1 MVSHDLNL
9 NLLRV
14 FESVYRTGS
23 MTEAAKELH
32 LTQSGVSQHIT
43 ALEEVLGVK
52 VFDRIK
58 QRLLPTER
66 GRLLYQRTSE
76 SLNQIE
82 NVIFD
87 VRGQER
93 AFSGNVNVGMPI
105 EFGNSIVMPIIAG
118 FSKKY
123 PKVTFNFNLGYAST
137 MNELLLKGELDF
149 AIIDEFKMD
158 RSITTQKVFDEI
170 WELCGS
176 EDLLNEKSSPKHT
189 LKYYETLDYVEYQ
202 AGNHVLNMWFK
213 HHLNKAHPD
222 LNVRAYIMDVQGI
235 SRLIVNKVGVGV
247 LPSHVVQK
255 MKSQGDGIQTFR
267 GCGKPLKNS
276 IGIAKLSQR
285 SLSRAASAAYDWTLS
300 ELKKISGEQKGKD
313 KLPEKPASVVSAVEA
328 VSQI

>member
-1 MVSHDLNL
+1 MISHDLNL

-43 ALEEVLGVK
+43 ALEEVLEVK

-66 GRLLYQRTSE
+66 GRMLYLQTSE

-87 VRGQER
+87 VKGQER
-93 AFSGNVNVGMPI
+93 AFSGVVNIGMPI
-105 EFGNSIVMPIIAG
+105 EFGNSIVMPIIAD

-123 PKVTFNFNLGYAST
+123 PKVTFNFNLGYATT
-137 MNELLLKGELDF
+137 MNDLLVRGELDF

-170 WELCGS
+170 LELCIA
-176 EDLLNEKSSPKHT
+176 EDLLKEKVAPKNNI
-189 LKYYETLDYVEYQ
+189 KYYETLDFVEYQ
-202 AGNHVLNMWFK
+202 AGNPVLNMWFK
-213 HHLNKAHPD
+213 HHLGKSHPN

-235 SRLIVNKVGVGV
+235 ARLIVNKVGVGV
-247 LPSHVVQK
+247 LPSHVVEK
-255 MKSQGDGIQTFR
+255 MKTQGDLIQTFR

-276 IGIAKLSQR
+276 IGIAKLTQR
-285 SLSRAASAAYDWTLS
+285 SLSRAASAAYDWTLV
-300 ELKKISGEQKGKD
+300 ELKKFSGDQKAKD
-313 KLPEKPASVVSAVEA
+313 KIFDLSSQTSV
-328 VSQI
+328 IN

>member
-23 MTEAAKELH
+23 MTEAARELH

-58 QRLLPTER
+58 QRLVPTER
-66 GRLLYQRTSE
+66 GHILYKRTSE

-93 AFSGNVNVGMPI
+93 AFAGCVNIGMPI

-123 PKVTFNFNLGYAST
+123 PKVTFNFTLDYAST
-137 MNELLLKGELDF
+137 MNDLLIKGELDF

-158 RSITTQKVFDEI
+158 RSITTQKVYDEV

-176 EDLLNEKSSPKHT
+176 EEYLNEKGSPKHNI
-189 LKYYETLDYVEYQ
+189 KFYETLDYVEYQ
-202 AGNHVLNMWFK
+202 SGNHVLNMWFK
-213 HHLNKAHPD
+213 HHLNKSHPD

-235 SRLIVNKVGVGV
+235 ARLIVNRVGVGV

-255 MKSQGDGIQTFR
+255 MQVQGEPIQTFR

-285 SLSRAASAAYDWTLS
+285 TLSRAASAAYEWTLT
-300 ELKKISGEQKGKD
+300 ELKKISSDNKQASS
-313 KLPEKPASVVSAVEA
+313 KLAESSLPATVN
-328 VSQI
+328 